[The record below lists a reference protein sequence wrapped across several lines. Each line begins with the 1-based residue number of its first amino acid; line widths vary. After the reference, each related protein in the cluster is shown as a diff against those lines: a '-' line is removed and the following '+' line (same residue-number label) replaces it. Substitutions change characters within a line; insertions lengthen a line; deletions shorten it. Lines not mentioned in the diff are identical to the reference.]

1 MEIKWLGESSFFI
14 KTNISTLLVEPTNE
28 ILDSNIK
35 EHNLIC
41 LYYQEKNDLRSNDD
55 YNLFS
60 GPGEYESGGIAVRG
74 IPTAGT
80 TLNSEKIINTIYNV
94 ELEGMQTAFFGRPSS
109 KFTDSVIRDLGKV
122 DILIIP
128 SNNQILDFDQIAYA
142 VREIEPK
149 LVILSNQGESGK
161 ISNNVKTLISELG
174 TQTDI
179 PVKKVNIAKSNLTE
193 SRQVIVLEEEL

>member
-1 MEIKWLGESSFFI
+1 MEIKWLGESSFYI

-28 ILDSNIK
+28 ILNSNIN

-41 LYYQEKNDLRSNDD
+41 LYYQEKNDLRSNND

-80 TLNSEKIINTIYNV
+80 TLNTEKIINTIYNV

-109 KFTDSVIRDLGKV
+109 KFTDSVIRDLG
-122 DILIIP
+122 
-128 SNNQILDFDQIAYA
+128 
-142 VREIEPK
+142 
-149 LVILSNQGESGK
+149 
-161 ISNNVKTLISELG
+161 
-174 TQTDI
+174 
-179 PVKKVNIAKSNLTE
+179 
-193 SRQVIVLEEEL
+193 

>member
-1 MEIKWLGESSFFI
+1 MEIKWLGESSIFI
-14 KTNISTLLVEPTNE
+14 KTNISTLLVEPTKE

-41 LYYQEKNDLRSNDD
+41 LYYQEKKELRSNSD

-60 GPGEYESGGIAVRG
+60 GPGEYESGGIALRG

-80 TLNSEKIINTIYNV
+80 TVNSEKIINTIYNV

-109 KFTDSVIRDLGKV
+109 KFTDNVIRELGKV

-128 SNNQILDFDQIAYA
+128 SNDQILDSDQIAYA

-149 LVILSNQGESGK
+149 LVILSNHGESGV
-161 ISNNVKTLISELG
+161 ISNNVKNLVSELG
-174 TQTDI
+174 TQIDI
-179 PVKKVNIAKSNLTE
+179 PVNKLNVAKSNLTE
-193 SRQVIVLEEEL
+193 SRQVIVLEEVL